1 MILIIGEP
9 FLCCVCGFF
18 VFNFAMTLTNNGL
31 GTIMFNLRFVNCSSF
46 FDFFILNV
54 PNKTISLC
62 RVEEQHW
69 GLTIIKLLK
78 VAGLL
83 LFVFLFCCNVTELFT
98 GQV

>member
-1 MILIIGEP
+1 M
-9 FLCCVCGFF
+9 LCVWVFF

-31 GTIMFNLRFVNCSSF
+31 GTMMFNLRFVNCSSF
-46 FDFFILNV
+46 FLTFLSLMCQIKQF
-54 PNKTISLC
+54 SLC

-83 LFVFLFCCNVTELFT
+83 LCLFVLL
-98 GQV
+98 